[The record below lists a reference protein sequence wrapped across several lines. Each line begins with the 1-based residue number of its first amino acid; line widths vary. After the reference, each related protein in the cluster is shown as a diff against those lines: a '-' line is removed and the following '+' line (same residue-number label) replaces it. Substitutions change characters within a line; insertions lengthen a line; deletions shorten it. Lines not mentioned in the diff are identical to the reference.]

1 MNTFTGYELL
11 WLFFLYSFGGWVLE
25 TVTAALKQKRFVN
38 RGLVNGP
45 FCVIYGITAVVMTVG
60 LQELTGGWLYL
71 FAVVYATAAEWISG
85 HLIEKIFRERWWDYS
100 DVRWNLDGYICLPA
114 SLIFGAL
121 GFCTVRFGNRLLL
134 QLLKFLPGV
143 VMRMVLLALVAV
155 LLVDILA
162 SCILLFGHSKH
173 AARWAETDERIDEVS
188 EELGSWI
195 SQRVERRIR
204 KAYPK
209 IQAVE
214 ARLANEKVFAAGCG
228 FYKVVMLFFIGA
240 FLGDITE
247 TIFCRVTAGVWMSRS
262 SVVCGPFSIVWGL
275 AIALATALLYK
286 YKNRSDRFLFLI
298 GTLLGGAY
306 EYLCSVFTELVF
318 GKVFWDYSKIPFN
331 LGGRINLLYCFFWG
345 IAAVVWLK
353 LLCPLMEKCIE
364 KLPVV
369 GGKLLTW
376 ALIVFMCCNVAVSCV
391 ALVRHDQRSKGVEA
405 TSGWQK
411 WADVHYD
418 DAMMAKIYP
427 NAIETE

>member
-195 SQRVERRIR
+195 SRRVERRIR

-209 IQAVE
+209 IQDVE

-262 SVVCGPFSIVWGL
+262 SFVWGPFSIVWGL

-353 LLCPLMEKCIE
+353 LLCPLMEKWIE

-411 WADVHYD
+411 WADAHYD
-418 DAMMAKIYP
+418 DAKMAKIYP

>member
-45 FCVIYGITAVVMTVG
+45 FCVIYGITAAVMTVG

-195 SQRVERRIR
+195 SRRVERRIR

-262 SVVCGPFSIVWGL
+262 SVVWGPFSIVWGL

-353 LLCPLMEKCIE
+353 LLCPLMEKWIE

-418 DAMMAKIYP
+418 DAKMAKIYP

>member
-195 SQRVERRIR
+195 SRRVERRIR

-240 FLGDITE
+240 LLGDITE

-262 SVVCGPFSIVWGL
+262 SVVWGPFSIVWGL

-353 LLCPLMEKCIE
+353 LLCPLMEKWIE

-418 DAMMAKIYP
+418 DAKMAKIYP

>member
-195 SQRVERRIR
+195 SRRVERRIR

-262 SVVCGPFSIVWGL
+262 SVVWGPFSIVWGL

-306 EYLCSVFTELVF
+306 EYLCSVCTELVF

-353 LLCPLMEKCIE
+353 LLCPLMEKWIE

-411 WADVHYD
+411 WADAHYD
-418 DAMMAKIYP
+418 DAKMAKIYP

>member
-121 GFCTVRFGNRLLL
+121 GFCTVRFGDRRVLQRLR
-134 QLLKFLPGV
+134 FLPGV

-195 SQRVERRIR
+195 SRRVERRIR

-262 SVVCGPFSIVWGL
+262 SVVWGPFSIVWGL

-353 LLCPLMEKCIE
+353 LLCPLMEKWIE

-418 DAMMAKIYP
+418 DAKMAKIYP

>member
-1 MNTFTGYELL
+1 MILATLTQWIAGH
-11 WLFFLYSFGGWVLE
+11 VLE
-25 TVTAALKQKRFVN
+25 
-38 RGLVNGP
+38 
-45 FCVIYGITAVVMTVG
+45 
-60 LQELTGGWLYL
+60 WLY
-71 FAVVYATAAEWISG
+71 
-85 HLIEKIFRERWWDYS
+85 HEKWWDYS
-100 DVRWNLDGYICLPA
+100 GLPWNLDGYICLPA

-195 SQRVERRIR
+195 SRRVERRIR

-262 SVVCGPFSIVWGL
+262 SVVWGPFSIVWGL

-345 IAAVVWLK
+345 IAAVVWIRYGYPLIAKLMAKLK
-353 LLCPLMEKCIE
+353 KHI
-364 KLPVV
+364 LPWMTVV
-369 GGKLLTW
+369 LT
-376 ALIVFMCCNVAVSCV
+376 VFMAVNMGLSGL
-391 ALVRHDQRSKGVEA
+391 ALARYDAR
-405 TSGWQK
+405 TSGL
-411 WADVHYD
+411 APANRLDVFLDEHFD
-418 DAMMAKIYP
+418 NARMERVYP
-427 NAIETE
+427 NAKKT